1 MTLTESPETAT
12 SRRPSKAFDVR
23 LIIALLFGLYG
34 LMLTALGLFTT
45 TPADVAKAAG
55 LNINLW
61 TGVGML
67 AFTAL
72 VTTWAL
78 MRPLRLGN

>member
-1 MTLTESPETAT
+1 MTLTDSPETT
-12 SRRPSKAFDVR
+12 TRRRSSKAFDVR
-23 LIIALLFGLYG
+23 LIIAALFGLYG
-34 LMLTALGLFTT
+34 LTLTALGFFTT

-61 TGVGML
+61 TGASML

>member
-1 MTLTESPETAT
+1 MTLTESPDTT
-12 SRRPSKAFDVR
+12 KSKRPSKAFDVR
-23 LIIALLFGLYG
+23 LIISALFGLYG
-34 LMLTALGLFTT
+34 LTLTSIGLFTT

-72 VTTWAL
+72 VMTWAL
-78 MRPLRLGN
+78 LRPIRVGD